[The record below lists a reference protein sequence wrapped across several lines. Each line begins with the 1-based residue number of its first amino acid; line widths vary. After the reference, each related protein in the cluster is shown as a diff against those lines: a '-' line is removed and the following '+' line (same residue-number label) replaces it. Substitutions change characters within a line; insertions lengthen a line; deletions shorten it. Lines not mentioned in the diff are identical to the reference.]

1 MRGEIVNVG
10 TELLMGEVTNTS
22 FQYIAEQLR
31 YLGIDLYYQVTVG
44 DNHQRLV
51 GALHNALQR
60 AQLVITT
67 GGLGPTTDDITVEGI
82 AKALNLP
89 LELNEDWLAYLERI
103 TGKYGL
109 KLTENNKKQAYL
121 PAGATPL
128 ANDKGTAPGVYL
140 EHQGKI
146 IIALPGP
153 PQEMKNIFQKEVIPR
168 LKEKQPSTQLYSRL
182 FRMIG
187 IGEADLETK
196 IRDLIDNQT
205 NLTLALYAK
214 LGEVH
219 LRLAVKAKSKEEAA
233 DIFAPTEKQLQERIG
248 DYIYAYDEESLEET
262 VGKLLLQQGLTLA
275 CAESCSGGLLGS
287 RITNTPGSSAYFLG
301 SIVAYDNSLK
311 EKILKVEEKVLRNYG
326 AVSKET
332 AIQMAKGAIAA
343 TGADVAISITGIAGP
358 GGGTEEKPVGTVF
371 FSLAFR
377 DNTRVE
383 VWHRLLIGNR
393 EEIKYRT
400 TQKALYFLWSE
411 LSKRGEG
418 SNAH

>member
-31 YLGIDLYYQVTVG
+31 YLGIDLYYQATVG
-44 DNHQRLV
+44 DNHQRLEGV
-51 GALHNALQR
+51 LRNALQR

-67 GGLGPTTDDITVEGI
+67 GGLGPTTDDITIEVI

-89 LELNEDWLAYLERI
+89 LELNEYWLAYLERI

-121 PAGATPL
+121 PAGAIPL

-153 PQEMKNIFQKEVIPR
+153 PNEMKNIFQREVIPR
-168 LKEKQPSTQLYSRL
+168 LREKQPSIQLFSRL

-187 IGEADLETK
+187 IGEAALETK

-219 LRLAVKAKSKEEAA
+219 LRLAVKANSKEEAA
-233 DIFAPTEKQLQERIG
+233 DIFAPIEKQLQERIG
-248 DYIYAYDEESLEET
+248 EYIYGYDEESLEET

-301 SIVAYDNSLK
+301 GIVAYDNSLK
-311 EKILKVEEKVLRNYG
+311 EKILRVEGQVLRTYG

-332 AIQMAKGAIAA
+332 AIQMARGAIAA

-358 GGGTEEKPVGTVF
+358 GGGTEEKPVGTAF
-371 FSLAFR
+371 FGLAIKGE
-377 DNTRVE
+377 TE
-383 VWHRLLIGNR
+383 EKVWHRLLIGNR
-393 EEIKYRT
+393 EEIKYRA
-400 TQKALYFLWSE
+400 TQKALYCLWSE

-418 SNAH
+418 YNAH